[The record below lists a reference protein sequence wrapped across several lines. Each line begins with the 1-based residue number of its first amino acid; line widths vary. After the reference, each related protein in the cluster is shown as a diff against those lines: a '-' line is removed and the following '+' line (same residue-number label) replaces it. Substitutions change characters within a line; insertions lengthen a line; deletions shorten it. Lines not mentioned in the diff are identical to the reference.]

1 MPSGNPVGARLIGR
15 LSFERIKDLPVEAVG
30 GMSIGADPIAGSV
43 SLEALSRGREIVS
56 FLVRKA
62 AKQHGMGNAVEG
74 PIHAGMHAVVVEDVI
89 TTGASTIAALERS
102 WEAGLMVEHVIGV
115 LDRMEG
121 GREAVESLGV
131 RVESLLTRDDLGSAP

>member
-1 MPSGNPVGARLIGR
+1 M
-15 LSFERIKDLPVEAVG
+15 
-30 GMSIGADPIAGSV
+30 

-102 WEAGLMVEHVIGV
+102 REAGLKVEHVIGV